1 MITVRFTLSCKE
13 HKELQ
18 SSFDYLDRI
27 FARSYKAKKPPPGK
41 KSDCVWPL
49 ALYEAGGL
57 FTFKNGSNSMTKP
70 MSQKSSICIYLIEID
85 VDINE
90 NLKPIYN
97 IKAN

>member
-1 MITVRFTLSCKE
+1 
-13 HKELQ
+13 
-18 SSFDYLDRI
+18 
-27 FARSYKAKKPPPGK
+27 
-41 KSDCVWPL
+41 
-49 ALYEAGGL
+49 
-57 FTFKNGSNSMTKP
+57 MTKP